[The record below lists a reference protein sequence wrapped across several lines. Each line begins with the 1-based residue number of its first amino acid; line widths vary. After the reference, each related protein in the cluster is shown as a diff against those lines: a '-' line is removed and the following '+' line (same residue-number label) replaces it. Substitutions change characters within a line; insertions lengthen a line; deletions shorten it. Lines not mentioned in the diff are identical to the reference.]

1 MWRRIPHCDEPLFFA
16 TCCEMS
22 FQQKYRN
29 IKSRGMRPY
38 KHEHYPIN
46 VNFCYVVFRIS
57 ELLIIKHYQ
66 ALQYSATGRGIQF
79 LPSTQKQSSGISLR
93 KIFPLD
99 TPPYSHFSRL
109 VGNFPTCG
117 DTVFY
122 GSPEPFLLCEEWPAL
137 QNWTVRGNLY
147 HDNIIYLP
155 RGPLGRYVSR
165 RTLCERGLVLMI
177 TYSDLFQFVIM
188 LCAVITLVIHF
199 IRKKQRPRSGKVRRY
214 FL

>member
-57 ELLIIKHYQ
+57 ELLIIKYYQ

-79 LPSTQKQSSGISLR
+79 LPSTQKQCSGISLR
-93 KIFPLD
+93 KISPLA

-109 VGNFPTCG
+109 VGI
-117 DTVFY
+117 
-122 GSPEPFLLCEEWPAL
+122 LCFMVALNHSSYVKNGRLSKIGLSEEICTMTIQYTYPGGRWGVMSAA
-137 QNWTVRGNLY
+137 
-147 HDNIIYLP
+147 
-155 RGPLGRYVSR
+155 GRYAKGGWC
-165 RTLCERGLVLMI
+165 L
-177 TYSDLFQFVIM
+177 
-188 LCAVITLVIHF
+188 
-199 IRKKQRPRSGKVRRY
+199 
-214 FL
+214 